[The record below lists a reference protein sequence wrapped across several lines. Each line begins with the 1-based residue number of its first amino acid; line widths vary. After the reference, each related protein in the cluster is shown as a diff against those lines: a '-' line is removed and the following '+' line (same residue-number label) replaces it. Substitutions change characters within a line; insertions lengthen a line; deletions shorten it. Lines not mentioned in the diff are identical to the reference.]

1 MADWTWLRRE
11 ALTAIH
17 AEQLAEH
24 GGSTGVRDQGL
35 LDSALA
41 RPENLAA
48 YGEPDIFDL
57 AAAYAF
63 GIVKN
68 HPFIDGNKRAGF
80 MAGATFLALNGV
92 DLVASEMEA
101 VMKVLALASS
111 ELSEEGFAAWLRAN
125 SRPAH

>member
-1 MADWTWLRRE
+1 MPNWIWLRRE

-24 GGSTGVRDQGL
+24 GGGAGVRDQGL
-35 LDSALA
+35 LESALA

-48 YGEPDIFDL
+48 CGEPDVFDL

-63 GIVKN
+63 GIMQN
-68 HPFIDGNKRAGF
+68 HPFIDGAKRAGF
-80 MAGATFLALNGV
+80 MAAATFLALNGA
-92 DLVASEMEA
+92 DLAAAELDA

-111 ELSEEGFAAWLRAN
+111 DLSEEGFAEWLRAN
-125 SRPAH
+125 SGPAR

>member
-24 GGSTGVRDQGL
+24 GGSAGVRDQGL

-48 YGEPDIFDL
+48 DGEPDIFDL

-111 ELSEEGFAAWLRAN
+111 ELSDEGFAAWLRTN
-125 SRPAH
+125 SRPAR